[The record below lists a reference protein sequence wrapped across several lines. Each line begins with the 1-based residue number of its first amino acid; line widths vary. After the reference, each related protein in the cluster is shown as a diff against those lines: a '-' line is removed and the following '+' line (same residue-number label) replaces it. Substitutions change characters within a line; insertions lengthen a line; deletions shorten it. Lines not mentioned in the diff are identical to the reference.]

1 MFFSWFGLRKRR
13 VVAPTLKPRQ
23 EKVEREDKVDLSDMT
38 PDVVPYLGQ
47 VAYFELAVFESLT
60 RAVTAAPNL
69 EAKEGL
75 SAAAGEVLAKHHGLV
90 AELRKKKVDPAMAMA
105 PFAPA
110 IDTFEEL
117 TSGRNWYEMLLGVYL
132 TAGFLDDFFVR
143 LVTGLPKALR
153 PRIEEILKTDR
164 TADVI
169 VNLLKEGIAADP
181 KLASQ
186 LALWGRRLV
195 GDTQLVARSALQL
208 SGNHDDDEQRLEP
221 VFTDL
226 IAAHSR
232 RMDEL
237 GLTA

>member
-1 MFFSWFGLRKRR
+1 
-13 VVAPTLKPRQ
+13 
-23 EKVEREDKVDLSDMT
+23 MT

-69 EAKEGL
+69 AAKEGL

-90 AELRKKKVDPAMAMA
+90 AELRKKKVDPAVAMA

-110 IDTFEEL
+110 IDKFEEL
-117 TSGRNWYEMLLGVYL
+117 TSGRNWYEMLLSVYL

-143 LVTGLPKALR
+143 LVSGLPKALR
-153 PRIEEILKTDR
+153 PRVEEILETDR
-164 TADVI
+164 TAVVI
-169 VNLLKEGIAADP
+169 VELLKEGIAADP
-181 KLASQ
+181 RLASQ

>member
-1 MFFSWFGLRKRR
+1 MAFSWFGLRKRNI
-13 VVAPTLKPRQ
+13 VAPTLKPRQ
-23 EKVEREDKVDLSDMT
+23 EKVEREDKVDLGDMT

-60 RAVTAAPNL
+60 RAVTSAPTL
-69 EAKEGL
+69 AAKEGL

-90 AELRKKKVDPAMAMA
+90 AELRKKKVDPAEAME

-110 IDTFEEL
+110 IDKFEQL
-117 TSGRNWYEMLLGVYL
+117 TGGRDWYEMLLGVYL

-143 LVTGLPKALR
+143 LVPGLPKALAGR
-153 PRIEEILKTDR
+153 VEILLETDR
-164 TADVI
+164 SAEVI
-169 VNLLKEGIAADP
+169 VALLKEGIEADP
-181 KLASQ
+181 TLASR
-186 LALWGRRLV
+186 LAVWGRRLV
-195 GDTQLVARSALQL
+195 GDTQLVARSALL
-208 SGNHDDDEQRLEP
+208 MSDNKADDELRIEP

>member
-1 MFFSWFGLRKRR
+1 MVFSWFGMRKRR

-23 EKVEREDKVDLSDMT
+23 DKVEREDKVDLKDMA
-38 PDVVPYLGQ
+38 PDVVPFLAQ

-60 RAVTAAPNL
+60 RAVTAAPTL

-75 SAAAGEVLAKHHGLV
+75 SAAAGEALAKHHGLV
-90 AELRKKKVDPAMAMA
+90 AELRKKKVDPAFEME

-110 IDTFEEL
+110 IDRFEQL
-117 TSGRNWYEMLLGVYL
+117 TIGRDWYEMLLGVYL

-143 LVTGLPKALR
+143 LVPGLPKALAGR
-153 PRIEEILKTDR
+153 VEILLETDR
-164 TADVI
+164 SAEAI
-169 VNLLKEGIAADP
+169 VVLLKQGIEADP
-181 KLASQ
+181 TLSSRLAV
-186 LALWGRRLV
+186 WGRRLV
-195 GDTQLVARSALQL
+195 GDTQLVARSALHM
-208 SGNHDDDEQRLEP
+208 SGNRDDDEQRIEP

>member
-1 MFFSWFGLRKRR
+1 
-13 VVAPTLKPRQ
+13 
-23 EKVEREDKVDLSDMT
+23 
-38 PDVVPYLGQ
+38 
-47 VAYFELAVFESLT
+47 
-60 RAVTAAPNL
+60 
-69 EAKEGL
+69 
-75 SAAAGEVLAKHHGLV
+75 
-90 AELRKKKVDPAMAMA
+90 
-105 PFAPA
+105 
-110 IDTFEEL
+110 
-117 TSGRNWYEMLLGVYL
+117 MLLGVYL

>member
-1 MFFSWFGLRKRR
+1 MVFSWFGSRKRR
-13 VVAPTLKPRQ
+13 IDAPTLKPRQ
-23 EKVEREDKVDLSDMT
+23 EKVGREEKVDLSDMT
-38 PDVVPYLGQ
+38 PEVIAYLGQ
-47 VAYFELAVFESLT
+47 VAYFELAVFESLSRT
-60 RAVTAAPNL
+60 VATAPTL
-69 EAKEGL
+69 SAKEGL
-75 SAAAGEVLAKHHGLV
+75 SAAAGEVLAKHQGLV
-90 AELRKKKVDPAMAMA
+90 AEIRKKKVDPADAMA

-117 TSGRNWYEMLLGVYL
+117 TTGRTWYEMLLGVYL

-143 LVTGLPKALR
+143 LLAGLPKALR
-153 PRIEEILKTDR
+153 TRLEELLDADR
-164 TADVI
+164 SAEVI
-169 VNLLKEGIAADP
+169 VALLQEGIAEDP
-181 KLASQ
+181 QLASR

-208 SGNHDDDEQRLEP
+208 SGNQEDDELRLEP

>member
-1 MFFSWFGLRKRR
+1 MVFSWFGLRKRR

-60 RAVTAAPNL
+60 RAVTAAPTL

-90 AELRKKKVDPAMAMA
+90 AELRKKKVDPAEAME
-105 PFAPA
+105 PFASA
-110 IDTFEEL
+110 IDKFEQL

-143 LVTGLPKALR
+143 LVSGLPKALR
-153 PRIEEILKTDR
+153 PRIEELLKTDR
-164 TADVI
+164 SAEVI
-169 VNLLKEGIAADP
+169 VVLLKQGIANDP

-208 SGNHDDDEQRLEP
+208 SGNHDDDEMRLEP